1 MCTHLMA
8 ADDFDVIVIGAGPAG
23 EVVAG
28 RLADNGLE
36 VAICEQELIGGECS
50 FYACM
55 PSKALLR
62 PGELVGEAGRVPGV
76 RLASDRVDP
85 AAALARRDEVIH
97 DRDDSSMLPWLEDRG
112 IELLRERAQLE
123 GERRVTAGDRKLT
136 ARRAVVVAT
145 GSAASLPPI
154 DGLAEAEPWT
164 NREGTTYKHV
174 PKSLLV
180 IGGGPV
186 GCELA
191 QAWRSFGSDVA
202 LLEVAD
208 RVLAAEE
215 AFAAE
220 QVSSALRERG
230 IDLRTGVEI
239 TQVAGDESRFHV
251 TLDGGETLESEEL
264 MVAAGRTPR
273 TTGLGVESLGLEP
286 GTPLEVD
293 DRMVVKGHDWLYA
306 VGDVNGRAALTH
318 SGKYQAR
325 VAADVILGR
334 DARATTDANGPPRVT
349 FTDPQV
355 SAVGLTLAAAE
366 EAGIEARAVDVTT
379 SANAGASFH
388 GRNTAGT
395 SRLVVDEERRT
406 LVGATFVGY
415 QTAELLHAAT
425 IAVTARVT
433 LDQLWD
439 SIAVF
444 PTRTEVWLRLL
455 EEYGL

>member
-1 MCTHLMA
+1 MPN
-8 ADDFDVIVIGAGPAG
+8 DEFDVIVIGAGPAG
-23 EVVAG
+23 EVAAG

-62 PGELVGEAGRVPGV
+62 PGELVGEVGRVPGV
-76 RLASDRVDP
+76 RLASDRVEP
-85 AAALARRDEVIH
+85 GAALDRRDEVIH
-97 DRDDSSMLPWLEDRG
+97 DGDDSSMLPWLEERG
-112 IELLRERAQLE
+112 IELVRATARLD
-123 GERRVTAGDRKLT
+123 GERRVVAGDRTLS
-136 ARRAVVVAT
+136 ARRAVVIAT

-154 DGLAEAEPWT
+154 DGLPEAEPWT
-164 NREGTTYKHV
+164 NREGTTSKAV
-174 PKSLLV
+174 PESLLV

-191 QAWRSFGSDVA
+191 QAWRSLGSDVA

-208 RVLAAEE
+208 RILAAEE
-215 AFAAE
+215 QFAAE
-220 QVSSALRERG
+220 EVSDALRERG
-230 IDLRTGVEI
+230 VDLRTGVEI
-239 TQVAGDESRFHV
+239 TLVARDEDRFHV
-251 TLDGGETLESEEL
+251 TLEDGETLGAAEL
-264 MVAAGRTPR
+264 MVAAGRKPR
-273 TTGLGVESLGLEP
+273 TSNLGVESVGLEP
-286 GTPLEVD
+286 GAPLPVD
-293 DRMVVKGHDWLYA
+293 DRMVVEGHDWLYA
-306 VGDVNGRAALTH
+306 VGDVNERSPLTH
-318 SGKYQAR
+318 AGKYQAR

-334 DARATTDANGPPRVT
+334 DARATTDTGGPPRVT

-366 EAGIEARAVDVTT
+366 EEGIEARAVDVTT

-395 SRLVVDEERRT
+395 SRLVVDEERRV

-425 IAVTARVT
+425 VAVTAELT

-439 SIAVF
+439 AIAVF

>member
-1 MCTHLMA
+1 MA
-8 ADDFDVIVIGAGPAG
+8 ADEFDVIVIGAGPAG
-23 EVVAG
+23 EVAAG
-28 RLADNGLE
+28 RLADNGLD

-76 RLASDRVDP
+76 QLASDQVDP
-85 AAALARRDEVIH
+85 TAALTRRDEVIH
-97 DRDDSSMLPWLEDRG
+97 DRDDSSMVPWLEERG
-112 IELLRERAQLE
+112 IELLRERARLE
-123 GERRVTAGDRKLT
+123 GERRVTVGDRTLT

-145 GSAASLPPI
+145 GSAAALPPI

-164 NREGTTYKHV
+164 NREGTTYKLV
-174 PKSLLV
+174 PESLLV
-180 IGGGPV
+180 LGGGPV

-191 QAWRSFGSDVA
+191 QAWRSFGADVA
-202 LLEVAD
+202 VLEVAD
-208 RVLAAEE
+208 RILAAEE

-220 QVSSALRERG
+220 EVSTALGERG
-230 IDLRTGVEI
+230 VDLRTGVEV
-239 TQVAGDESRFHV
+239 TLVARDEDRFHV
-251 TLDGGETLESEEL
+251 TLDGGETLAAEEL
-264 MVAAGRTPR
+264 MVAAGRKPR
-273 TTGLGVESLGLEP
+273 TDDLGVEVLGLEP
-286 GTPLEVD
+286 GAPLEVD
-293 DRMVVKGHDWLYA
+293 NRMVVEGHEWLYA
-306 VGDVNGRAALTH
+306 IGDVNGRSALTH

-334 DARATTDANGPPRVT
+334 DARATTDAGGPPRVT

-355 SAVGLTLAAAE
+355 AAVGLTLAGAQ
-366 EAGIEARAVDVTT
+366 EAGISARAVDVTT
-379 SANAGASFH
+379 SANAGGSFH

-395 SRLVVDEERRT
+395 SRLVVDEEHRT

-415 QTAELLHAAT
+415 QTAELLHSAT
-425 IAVTARVT
+425 IAVTAQVT
-433 LDQLWD
+433 LEQLWD

-444 PTRTEVWLRLL
+444 PTRNEVWLRLL

>member
-1 MCTHLMA
+1 MPN
-8 ADDFDVIVIGAGPAG
+8 DEFDVIVIGAGPAG
-23 EVVAG
+23 EVAAG

-62 PGELVGEAGRVPGV
+62 PGELVGEVGRVPGV
-76 RLASDRVDP
+76 RLASDRVEP
-85 AAALARRDEVIH
+85 GAALARRDEVIH
-97 DRDDSSMLPWLEDRG
+97 DGDDSSMLPWLEDRG
-112 IELLRERAQLE
+112 IELIRETARLD
-123 GERRVTAGDRKLT
+123 GERRVVAGERTLA
-136 ARRAVVVAT
+136 ARRAVVIAT

-154 DGLAEAEPWT
+154 DGLAAAEPWT
-164 NREGTTYKHV
+164 NREGTNSKAV
-174 PKSLLV
+174 PESLLV

-191 QAWRSFGSDVA
+191 QAWRSLGSDVA

-208 RVLAAEE
+208 RILAAEE
-215 AFAAE
+215 PFAAE
-220 QVSSALRERG
+220 EVSAGLRERG
-230 IDLRTGVEI
+230 VDLRTGVEI
-239 TQVAGDESRFHV
+239 TLVARDEDRFHV
-251 TLDGGETLESEEL
+251 TLDDGETLGAAGL
-264 MVAAGRTPR
+264 MVAAGRKPR
-273 TTGLGVESLGLEP
+273 TSNLGVESVGLEP
-286 GTPLEVD
+286 GAPLSVD
-293 DRMVVKGHDWLYA
+293 DRMVVNGHDWLYA
-306 VGDVNGRAALTH
+306 VGDVNERSPLTH

-366 EAGIEARAVDVTT
+366 EEGIKARAVDVTT
-379 SANAGASFH
+379 SGNAGASFH

-395 SRLVVDEERRT
+395 SRLVVDEERSV

-425 IAVTARVT
+425 VAVTAQVT

-439 SIAVF
+439 AIAVF

>member
-1 MCTHLMA
+1 MA
-8 ADDFDVIVIGAGPAG
+8 RDEFDVIVIGAGPAG

-28 RLADNGLE
+28 RLADNGLT
-36 VAICEQELIGGECS
+36 VAICEQELVGGECS

-55 PSKALLR
+55 PSKALVR
-62 PGELVGEAGRVPGV
+62 PGELVGEVQRVPGV

-97 DRDDSSMLPWLEDRG
+97 DGDDSGMVPWLEDRG
-112 IELLRERAQLE
+112 IELIREPARLD
-123 GERRVTAGDRKLT
+123 GDRRVVAGDRELV
-136 ARRAVVVAT
+136 ARKAVVVAT
-145 GSAASLPPI
+145 GSAAALPPI

-164 NREGTTYKHV
+164 NRQGTTSKQV
-174 PKSLLV
+174 PESLLV

-202 LLEVAD
+202 LLEATDRILATEEPFASEEVA
-208 RVLAAEE
+208 
-215 AFAAE
+215 
-220 QVSSALRERG
+220 SALREHGVDVRV
-230 IDLRTGVEI
+230 GVEI
-239 TQVAGDESRFHV
+239 TLVARDENRFHV
-251 TLDGGETLESEEL
+251 TLDGETLEAAEL

-273 TTGLGVESLGLEP
+273 TADLGVETVGLEP
-286 GTPLEVD
+286 GAPLPVD
-293 DRMVVKGHDWLYA
+293 DRMAVSGQDWLYA
-306 VGDVNGRAALTH
+306 VGDVNGRSALTH

-334 DARATTDANGPPRVT
+334 DAHATSDRNPPRVT

-355 SAVGLTLAAAE
+355 SAVGMTLAAAE
-366 EAGIEARAVDVTT
+366 EAGINARAVDVTT
-379 SANAGASFH
+379 SANAGGSFH
-388 GRNTAGT
+388 GRNTPGT
-395 SRLVVDEERRT
+395 SRLVVDEERRV

-425 IAVTARVT
+425 IAVTAAVP
-433 LDQLWD
+433 LEQLWD

>member
-1 MCTHLMA
+1 MTN
-8 ADDFDVIVIGAGPAG
+8 DEFDVIVIGAGPAG

-28 RLADNGLE
+28 RLGEHGLG
-36 VAICEQELIGGECS
+36 VAICEQELVGGECS

-55 PSKALLR
+55 PSKALVR
-62 PGELVGEAGRVPGV
+62 PGELVGEVQRVPGV
-76 RLASDRVDP
+76 QLASDRVDA

-97 DRDDSSMLPWLEDRG
+97 DRDDSGMLPWLEERG
-112 IELLRERAQLE
+112 IELIREPARLD
-123 GERRVTAGDRKLT
+123 GERRVVAGERELT
-136 ARRAVVVAT
+136 ARKAVVVAT

-164 NREGTTYKHV
+164 NREGTTSKQV
-174 PKSLLV
+174 PESLLV

-191 QAWRSFGSDVA
+191 QAWSSFGSDVA

-208 RVLAAEE
+208 RILAAEE
-215 AFAAE
+215 EFAADE
-220 QVSSALRERG
+220 VSTALRDHG

-239 TQVAGDESRFHV
+239 TLVATDGSRFHV
-251 TLDGGETLESEEL
+251 TLADGETLEATEL
-264 MVAAGRTPR
+264 MVAAGRKPR
-273 TTGLGVESLGLEP
+273 TADLGVETVGLEP
-286 GTPLEVD
+286 GEPLSVD
-293 DRMVVKGHDWLYA
+293 DRMTVEGHDWLYA
-306 VGDVNGRAALTH
+306 VGDVNGRSALTH

-334 DARATTDANGPPRVT
+334 DARATTDAEGPPRVT

-355 SAVGLTLAAAE
+355 AAVGLTLAAAE

-379 SANAGASFH
+379 SANAGGSFH

-395 SRLVVDEERRT
+395 SRMVVDEERRV

-425 IAVTARVT
+425 IAVTAQVT
-433 LDQLWD
+433 LDRLWD
-439 SIAVF
+439 AIAVF
-444 PTRTEVWLRLL
+444 PTRTEVWLQLL

>member
-1 MCTHLMA
+1 MPN
-8 ADDFDVIVIGAGPAG
+8 DEFDVIVIGAGPAG
-23 EVVAG
+23 EVAAG

-62 PGELVGEAGRVPGV
+62 PGELVGEVGRVPGV
-76 RLASDRVDP
+76 RLASDRVEP
-85 AAALARRDEVIH
+85 GAALDRRDEVIH
-97 DRDDSSMLPWLEDRG
+97 DGDDSSMLPWLEERG
-112 IELLRERAQLE
+112 IELVRATARLD
-123 GERRVTAGDRKLT
+123 GERRVVAGDRTLS
-136 ARRAVVVAT
+136 ARRAVVIAT

-154 DGLAEAEPWT
+154 DGLPEAEPWT
-164 NREGTTYKHV
+164 NREGTTSKAV
-174 PKSLLV
+174 PESLLV

-191 QAWRSFGSDVA
+191 QAWRSLGSDVA

-208 RVLAAEE
+208 RILAAEE
-215 AFAAE
+215 QFAAE
-220 QVSSALRERG
+220 EVSDALRERG
-230 IDLRTGVEI
+230 VDLRTGVEI
-239 TQVAGDESRFHV
+239 TLVARDEDRFHV
-251 TLDGGETLESEEL
+251 TLEDGETLGAAEL
-264 MVAAGRTPR
+264 MVAAGRKPR
-273 TTGLGVESLGLEP
+273 TSNLGVESVGLEP
-286 GTPLEVD
+286 GAPLPVD
-293 DRMVVKGHDWLYA
+293 DRMVVEGHDWLYA
-306 VGDVNGRAALTH
+306 VGDVNERSPLTH
-318 SGKYQAR
+318 AGKYQAR

-334 DARATTDANGPPRVT
+334 DARATTDTGGPPRVT

-366 EAGIEARAVDVTT
+366 EEGIEARGVDVTT

-395 SRLVVDEERRT
+395 SRLVVDEERRV

-425 IAVTARVT
+425 VAVTAELT

-439 SIAVF
+439 AIAVF